1 MTGDSLPDDMDLLDL
16 RIRTPRQIYVII
28 NGRWTTTTTTTTTTT
43 ESPDRYKWMVYDGS
57 KWVLYVLNEFPE
69 HYLRRNRHEGVE
81 ITFQTDRPDGLIWFS
96 GNERDNMHLTLRVCG
111 YRVRSIVKTGR
122 NVAQLSFGPQKT
134 LSETVSGVS
143 VLLNLAEML
152 FGGLLD

>member
-111 YRVRSIVKTGR
+111 YRVRSVVKMVSSGAQFRCPKR
-122 NVAQLSFGPQKT
+122 NCLRPFSG
-134 LSETVSGVS
+134 SECY
-143 VLLNLAEML
+143 
-152 FGGLLD
+152 